1 MRHYEIIDKRY
12 TQAELDAMSEDKYNS
27 EVFTFSVCYRHME
40 LDKPLTGTFTITG
53 LTDKMDAFRE
63 ANRLLHTPVYKNTAE
78 YAIEHDE
85 LPAYRESFRV
95 NMACRDALETAIHEN
110 YHDYCLDTGKAAAQV
125 AAQFGIER
133 MAYVLANTVRAFDH
147 DGRISRDNKAW
158 AQTIPVCT
166 DSDEW
171 GHERSRYFL
180 VSQVNPGLV
189 NLLVSRV
196 REELANEKAAG
207 TGAMTMAR
215 NRNVQI
221 IFWVSENEKSMIE
234 EKMAQAG
241 MTNLSAY
248 LRRIA
253 IDGMIVRLELP
264 ELKEMVSLL
273 RYASNNINQIAR
285 RMNES
290 GRIYDTDLEQ
300 VVQNQE
306 QLWDMANGILMRL
319 AAIK

>member
-1 MRHYEIIDKRY
+1 
-12 TQAELDAMSEDKYNS
+12 
-27 EVFTFSVCYRHME
+27 
-40 LDKPLTGTFTITG
+40 
-53 LTDKMDAFRE
+53 
-63 ANRLLHTPVYKNTAE
+63 
-78 YAIEHDE
+78 
-85 LPAYRESFRV
+85 
-95 NMACRDALETAIHEN
+95 
-110 YHDYCLDTGKAAAQV
+110 
-125 AAQFGIER
+125 
-133 MAYVLANTVRAFDH
+133 
-147 DGRISRDNKAW
+147 
-158 AQTIPVCT
+158 
-166 DSDEW
+166 
-171 GHERSRYFL
+171 
-180 VSQVNPGLV
+180 
-189 NLLVSRV
+189 
-196 REELANEKAAG
+196 
-207 TGAMTMAR
+207 MAR
-215 NRNVQI
+215 NRNVQV

-234 EKMAQAG
+234 EKMTQAG

-264 ELKEMVSLL
+264 ELKEMVSFL

>member
-1 MRHYEIIDKRY
+1 
-12 TQAELDAMSEDKYNS
+12 
-27 EVFTFSVCYRHME
+27 
-40 LDKPLTGTFTITG
+40 
-53 LTDKMDAFRE
+53 
-63 ANRLLHTPVYKNTAE
+63 
-78 YAIEHDE
+78 
-85 LPAYRESFRV
+85 
-95 NMACRDALETAIHEN
+95 
-110 YHDYCLDTGKAAAQV
+110 
-125 AAQFGIER
+125 
-133 MAYVLANTVRAFDH
+133 
-147 DGRISRDNKAW
+147 
-158 AQTIPVCT
+158 
-166 DSDEW
+166 
-171 GHERSRYFL
+171 
-180 VSQVNPGLV
+180 
-189 NLLVSRV
+189 
-196 REELANEKAAG
+196 
-207 TGAMTMAR
+207 MAR

-290 GRIYDTDLEQ
+290 GRIYDLEQ

-306 QLWDMANGILMRL
+306 QLWDMANGILTRL